1 MTTQAPT
8 TTTTAPATASANGT
22 AIEKRPP
29 TRMDAL
35 VKHFNDWKA
44 TLRAILPKHIDP
56 ERVVKIAIKVYMDKP
71 ELARCTP
78 LSMVKATLQC
88 AELGLDPS
96 PLLGEAYFIPFNNT
110 VKYKDGNIMKSR
122 SEEQVQ
128 LMPGYPGLI
137 KLAKQAGGI
146 ADVYAVVVDECESA
160 PEFFRV
166 QRGTVNKIHHEMRM
180 TERTGNL
187 FAVYGVVQYVDGTH
201 HFEVLPKADVDAIRK
216 RSKSADNG
224 PWTTDYF
231 AMARKTAVKQA
242 LKMVPKSPER
252 PALPRALAVDS
263 AAELGEAFR
272 GDLMA
277 DAIDTTGEDTSE
289 LPGAAEKD
297 AKPATRAEELQQR
310 LAGTVPHDKDGVL
323 P

>member
-8 TTTTAPATASANGT
+8 QTTTPPQAAANGT
-22 AIEKRPP
+22 AIEKRQP
-29 TRMDAL
+29 TRMDVL
-35 VKHFNDWKA
+35 VKLFQDWRP

-56 ERVVKIAIKVYMDKP
+56 ERVVKVALKVFMDKP

-78 LSMVKATLQC
+78 LSMLKATLQC

-96 PLLGEAYFIPFNNT
+96 PLLGEAYFIPFNNK
-110 VKYKDGNIMKSR
+110 VKFKDGNVWKER
-122 SEEQVQ
+122 TEEQVQ

-137 KLAKQAGGI
+137 KLAKQTGDI
-146 ADVYAVVVDECESA
+146 ADVYAVVVDECEAA
-160 PEFFRV
+160 PEYFRV
-166 QRGTVNKIHHEMRM
+166 RRGTVNEIHHDMRM

-187 FAVYGVVQYVDGTH
+187 FAVYGVVKYRDNTY

-224 PWTTDYF
+224 PWVTDYF
-231 AMARKTAVKQA
+231 AMARKTAIKQA
-242 LKMVPKSPER
+242 LKTVPKSPEK
-252 PALPRALAVDS
+252 PALPRALAIDT

-272 GDLMA
+272 GDLLSDTIDAEGTDVTDAPALA
-277 DAIDTTGEDTSE
+277 D
-289 LPGAAEKD
+289 
-297 AKPATRAEELQQR
+297 KPATRTEELQQR
-310 LAGTVPHDKDGVL
+310 LAGGVKHDKDGVL